1 MSAFH
6 YTAPAFPTVVATQEH
21 HPMVALANPSLAY
34 HTAASN
40 PRLVLEMGFLAPH
53 AGLNVVSPWVG
64 EENRAGGPDVRYAR
78 TPVVRPH

>member
-1 MSAFH
+1 MYKRMSAFD

-40 PRLVLEMGFLAPH
+40 PRLVL
-53 AGLNVVSPWVG
+53 
-64 EENRAGGPDVRYAR
+64 
-78 TPVVRPH
+78 